1 MPLLWLGVERTFH
14 PNDHF
19 LESVD
24 NINKCTEVF
33 LFSGYCELTT
43 HHNVDQISVS
53 LFIKYF
59 QFFSFIGSNL

>member
-1 MPLLWLGVERTFH
+1 MFH

-43 HHNVDQISVS
+43 HHNVDQICQFIHQIFSV
-53 LFIKYF
+53 F
-59 QFFSFIGSNL
+59 